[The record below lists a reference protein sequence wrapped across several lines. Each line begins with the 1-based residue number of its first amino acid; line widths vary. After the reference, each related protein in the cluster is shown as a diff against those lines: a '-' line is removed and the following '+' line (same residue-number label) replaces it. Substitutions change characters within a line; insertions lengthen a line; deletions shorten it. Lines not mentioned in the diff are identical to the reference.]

1 MTWASQVALV
11 VKNPPT
17 STGDTRYTDSIS
29 GSERSLEVGNGNL
42 LQYSCLEN
50 SIGRGTWH
58 IIVHVAAELDSTE
71 QLSMRVTCI
80 FILSYF
86 GQNRNWGSKT
96 LSHGGKW
103 QVQDSVIGSLTLV
116 SGSRPLHWSLSGSYC
131 VLKTSKVDPTQCSV
145 CHRQIFC
152 KYLLIMVIGTSIIR
166 TQVTLPTKGSVYSK
180 MDFNQGT
187 SNNDSINNMHLL
199 MFLGW
204 GIFMFV
210 LTFWNEENKDELGRV
225 KTLSYSVPWV
235 VASLLFL
242 TVESKIS
249 PPPHPKPFQ
258 IHSIV
263 IVISFD
269 SIVERDT
276 ILSVHI
282 YHIVYQQLC
291 YQLIIYSEI
300 IRFFPLIF
308 LLEYNCFTMLC

>member
-1 MTWASQVALV
+1 M
-11 VKNPPT
+11 
-17 STGDTRYTDSIS
+17 
-29 GSERSLEVGNGNL
+29 
-42 LQYSCLEN
+42 
-50 SIGRGTWH
+50 GRGAWQIT
-58 IIVHVAAELDSTE
+58 VHVTAELGSME
-71 QLSMRVTCI
+71 QLSTRVTRV
-80 FILSYF
+80 FMLSCCD
-86 GQNRNWGSKT
+86 QNRNWGSKR
-96 LSHGGKW
+96 LSRGGKC

-116 SGSRPLHWSLSGSYC
+116 CGSRPLHWSLSGSYS

-152 KYLLIMVIGTSIIR
+152 KHLLIIAIRTSIIR
-166 TQVTLPTKGSVYSK
+166 TQVTLSTRVVCTSK

-187 SNNDSINNMHLL
+187 SNSDSINNIHLL
-199 MFLGW
+199 MFLVW

-242 TVESKIS
+242 TVESKFS

-263 IVISFD
+263 IMISFD
-269 SIVERDT
+269 SIVERDA

-282 YHIVYQQLC
+282 YHIFYLQLC
-291 YQLIIYSEI
+291 YQLIIYSEMI
-300 IRFFPLIF
+300 LFSPLLFYRNIIALQCCVSFCYTMKWISHMHTYILSLRVVALDFSIWKVIRFV
-308 LLEYNCFTMLC
+308 EKSSTEKS